1 MNSSQA
7 NTRIPLDTFLYEHFK
22 EAAAAAII
30 DCISIGLGYTAVTTT
45 AGGIGVAYSYFKS
58 KHSCQF
64 LPDFQDCE
72 GRSGLTLLEGIRSA
86 EPLHRSVALAAI
98 NAFNH
103 LAASKLPEDT
113 HNIALFDRLGIGSA
127 SRVAMVGYFGP
138 LIKKFESRGA
148 DLKILD
154 ESRNL
159 GRVTDFY
166 DILSDWA
173 EVLFLTST
181 SILNNTCEEILAQ
194 LGQDVKTVMLG
205 PSTPLVAEAFAHL
218 PVDMLAGT
226 VPVDKEKVLRA
237 IRHGQG
243 TPVIQKYSRKV
254 FLELNRSQN
263 DLNDH
268 DEP

>member
-1 MNSSQA
+1 MNGSQA
-7 NTRIPLDTFLYEHFK
+7 NTRMSLNTFLYEHFK
-22 EAAAAAII
+22 RAAAAAII
-30 DCISIGLGYTAVTTT
+30 DCVSIGLGYTAVTTD

-58 KHSCQF
+58 KRSCQF

-72 GRSGLTLLEGIRSA
+72 GRSGLTLLEGIRSE

-98 NAFNH
+98 NALNH
-103 LAASKLPEDT
+103 RAAIQLTEDS

-138 LIKKFESRGA
+138 LIKKFETRGA

-159 GRVTDFY
+159 GRVSDFY
-166 DILSDWA
+166 NLLRGWA

-181 SILNNTCEEILAQ
+181 SILNNTCEEILAH
-194 LGQDVKTVMLG
+194 LGQGVKTVMLG

-218 PVDMLAGT
+218 PVDILAGT
-226 VPVDKEKVLRA
+226 VPVDKDNVLRA

-254 FLELNRSQN
+254 FLEL
-263 DLNDH
+263 
-268 DEP
+268 